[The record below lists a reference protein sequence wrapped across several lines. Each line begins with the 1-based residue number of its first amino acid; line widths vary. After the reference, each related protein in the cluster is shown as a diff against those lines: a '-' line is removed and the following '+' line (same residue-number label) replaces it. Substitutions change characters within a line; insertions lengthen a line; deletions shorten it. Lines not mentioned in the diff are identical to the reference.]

1 VMKYLFGPV
10 NSRRLGLSLGVDLV
24 PYKTCPLN
32 CVYCECG
39 ETTTLTAAITEYVP
53 TTEVIA
59 ELDTYLSGSPR
70 IDVITFS
77 GSGEPTLHSG
87 IGKVIGH
94 CKDKYP
100 QYKIAVLTNGVLLWN
115 PVVRQSLARADI
127 VIPSLDAVSPEV
139 FSRIARPAR
148 DITPDRVV
156 EGLVEFRKGFPG
168 KIYLEVFIVP
178 GLNDTES
185 ELAKLK
191 EAFGRIKPDRLQINT
206 LDRPGAEDWVQPADR
221 ERLLRIRE
229 FFAPFGAEIIGKP
242 ERKRSA
248 DRHVG
253 GLEKAIIQVLHR
265 RPSTL
270 EDLCGSLGAD
280 RGAVEEILA
289 SMSEAGIITAERL
302 ARGLFYR
309 MV

>member
-1 VMKYLFGPV
+1 MKYLFGPV

-39 ETTTLTAAITEYVP
+39 ETTTLTAAIAEYVP
-53 TTEVIA
+53 TGEVIE
-59 ELDTYLSGSPR
+59 ELDRYLSGSPR

-94 CKDKYP
+94 CKDEYP

-115 PVVRQSLARADI
+115 QGVRESLARADI

-148 DITPDRVV
+148 EITPERVV
-156 EGLVEFRKGFPG
+156 EGLVEFRKGFTG
-168 KIYLEVFIVP
+168 RIYLEVFIVP
-178 GLNDTES
+178 GLNDTEL
-185 ELAKLK
+185 ELAKLR

-221 ERLLRIRE
+221 EKLLRIRE
-229 FFAPFGAEIIGKP
+229 IFSSLGAEIVGAPAQK
-242 ERKRSA
+242 KSA
-248 DRHVG
+248 NRHVG
-253 GLEKAIIQVLHR
+253 GLAKAIIEVLRR

-280 RGAVEEILA
+280 RGAVEEVLA
-289 SMSEAGIITAERL
+289 SMSDAGTITREKL
-302 ARGLFYR
+302 DRGFFYR
-309 MV
+309 MA